1 MIFRVYVFFNHI
13 LMKSYSFW
21 RTTKNNFNMH
31 NCSASMFF
39 QLYNLRFSLKSVEN
53 NLQIIYIDIFLR
65 ILNKKAIKLN
75 KFFFFLEKIKR
86 DSFTLK
92 ETIEILH

>member
-1 MIFRVYVFFNHI
+1 
-13 LMKSYSFW
+13 
-21 RTTKNNFNMH
+21 MH

-75 KFFFFLEKIKR
+75 KFFFF
-86 DSFTLK
+86 FLK
-92 ETIEILH
+92 KLNEIASR